1 MAPEEIKYDNNH
13 YKYMKFTKNVKNQKL
28 EKAQKAQS
36 SKIAEKQQETSD
48 NDANRKIFM
57 HRDFR
62 LVE

>member
-57 HRDFR
+57 QRDFR

>member
-36 SKIAEKQQETSD
+36 SKIAEKQQEASD
-48 NDANRKIFM
+48 NDANRKSLW
-57 HRDFR
+57 RDFP
-62 LVE
+62 LVD